1 VNDPTLIEDLL
12 SAGLAPALVARVID
26 ALHYADCPQMS
37 LDCPRTVRGLSLDKR
52 REKDRLRK
60 RVEREKS
67 RKSKAVAKAN
77 DVAASPIPSADA
89 SVDMSADSADKRCNL
104 LTSLSSSSFE
114 SRNRESKKEPL
125 SRARGS
131 RLVQGQPIADA
142 DRDFALDYGM
152 APGVIA
158 TVWVEFVDYWIGI
171 PGQRG
176 TKLDW
181 PATWRNRVRAVG
193 TKGKRNGEPSAI
205 MAALDRRI
213 AETAGPDVQDDFEL
227 RDITPRGLQGR

>member
-1 VNDPTLIEDLL
+1 MNDPTLIEDLV
-12 SAGLAPALVARVID
+12 SAGLAPSLVARVVN
-26 ALHYADCPQMS
+26 ALLSKDVH
-37 LDCPRTVRGLSLDKR
+37 GLSMDMSADSADRR

-60 RVEREKS
+60 RAEREKS

-77 DVAASPIPSADA
+77 DVAASPVASTDM
-89 SVDMSADSADKRCNL
+89 SVDASADSADKRCNL
-104 LTSLSSSSFE
+104 LTSLSSSSSFE
-114 SRNRESKKEPL
+114 DRNRESKKEPL

-131 RLVQGQPIADA
+131 RLVQGQQIADA
-142 DRDFALDYGM
+142 DRDFALGQGM

-193 TKGKRNGEPSAI
+193 TKGKRNGEPNAV

-213 AETAGPDVQDDFEL
+213 AQTAVGDVSADFEP
-227 RDITPRGLQGR
+227 RDITPRGVQGH